1 MLPRTQRQKEILDY
15 ITRFQERHGYIPSYA
30 QIARQFGV
38 KSRATIAKHIA
49 ALERRGLLV
58 REHEDGSFALNV
70 KVEDKSSDSLCEVK
84 LLGRIAAG
92 APLEVVDYEERIPVP
107 RFLLGRVKPD
117 RVYAL
122 RVKGDSMID
131 EHICD
136 GDIALIEN
144 RTDARDGEIVVALL
158 IEENQATLKQ
168 PARSACKA
176 SSAACSGRVTS
187 FTQSRKDLAKVA
199 ISLRLCEIFAPLRE
213 TGFKTLVAEVIAEAN
228 SQQGSAPRALLG
240 EAYTRVASATIDSQ
254 NCDAAAFHARGSNYL
269 SQPRAELTDL
279 QATVPR

>member
-15 ITRFQERHGYIPSYA
+15 ITRFLERHGYVPSYA

-58 REHEDGSFALNV
+58 REHDEDGSFALNV
-70 KVEDKSSDSLCEVK
+70 KVEDKSADSLCEVK

-92 APLEVVDYEERIPVP
+92 VPLEAVADDGDERIPVP

-122 RVKGDSMID
+122 KVKGDSMID

-158 IEENQATLKQ
+158 IEENQATLKRLYRRGANIELQ
-168 PARSACKA
+168 P
-176 SSAACSGRVTS
+176 
-187 FTQSRKDLAKVA
+187 
-199 ISLRLCEIFAPLRE
+199 
-213 TGFKTLVAEVIAEAN
+213 AN
-228 SQQGSAPRALLG
+228 SQLQPLTIPANQVRVQGIFRGLL
-240 EAYTRVASATIDSQ
+240 RP
-254 NCDAAAFHARGSNYL
+254 SN
-269 SQPRAELTDL
+269 
-279 QATVPR
+279 

>member
-1 MLPRTQRQKEILDY
+1 MLEKKSMLPRTQRQKDILDF
-15 ITRFQERHGYIPSYA
+15 ITRFLERHGHQPSYA
-30 QIARQFGV
+30 QIARHFGV
-38 KSRATIAKHIA
+38 KSRATIAKHIT
-49 ALERRGLLV
+49 ALEKRGLLA
-58 REHEDGSFALNV
+58 RQHEDGSFGLNV
-70 KVEDKSSDSLCEVK
+70 KVEDNTSESLCEVK

-158 IEENQATLKQ
+158 IEDNQATLKRLYRRGMFIELQ
-168 PARSACKA
+168 P
-176 SSAACSGRVTS
+176 
-187 FTQSRKDLAKVA
+187 
-199 ISLRLCEIFAPLRE
+199 
-213 TGFKTLVAEVIAEAN
+213 AN
-228 SQQGSAPRALLG
+228 SQL
-240 EAYTRVASATIDSQ
+240 
-254 NCDAAAFHARGSNYL
+254 
-269 SQPRAELTDL
+269 QPL
-279 QATVPR
+279 TVPANQVRVQGIFRGLLRPSN

>member
-1 MLPRTQRQKEILDY
+1 MNMLPRTQRQKEILDY
-15 ITRFQERHGYIPSYA
+15 ITSFLERHGYVPSYT

-49 ALERRGLLV
+49 ALEKRGLIT
-58 REHEDGSFALNV
+58 REHEDGFALNI
-70 KVEDKSSDSLCEVK
+70 KVEDTSSDSLCEVK

-107 RFLLGRVKPD
+107 RFLLGRVSPD

-158 IEENQATLKQ
+158 IEENQATLKRLYRRGANIELQ
-168 PARSACKA
+168 P
-176 SSAACSGRVTS
+176 
-187 FTQSRKDLAKVA
+187 
-199 ISLRLCEIFAPLRE
+199 
-213 TGFKTLVAEVIAEAN
+213 AN
-228 SQQGSAPRALLG
+228 SQLQPLTLPASQVRVQGIFRGLL
-240 EAYTRVASATIDSQ
+240 RP
-254 NCDAAAFHARGSNYL
+254 SN
-269 SQPRAELTDL
+269 
-279 QATVPR
+279 